1 MMRAG
6 VGGEGREA
14 TQGGEGSGEGQGGRG
29 LMAAERSASRG
40 EGEATGW
47 TRMRPS
53 SGILWS
59 LCRSQHG

>member
-6 VGGEGREA
+6 VGGEDKEA
-14 TQGGEGSGEGQGGRG
+14 MQGGEVGGQGEGGRG
-29 LMAAERSASRG
+29 LMAAERRASRG
-40 EGEATGW
+40 EVEAMGW

-53 SGILWS
+53 SFIVGF